1 MNSWEF
7 RPVPFK
13 FQLSD
18 RTLFSVSVPMQV
30 KSFGLVGDVESLE
43 AQPPS
48 EPLVQGSQGFSLRA
62 VPVATTLPVISQVKH
77 YIRYVPLQY
86 RHYYIDL
93 RQSFDDYQARFSS
106 KTRSTIN
113 RKVKK
118 YARENG
124 GKIEY
129 KHYQTP
135 DEMHEFFPL
144 ARQVSGK
151 TYQEKLLDAGLPNDD
166 KFLDHIVALAKE
178 GNVRAYILF
187 QDEQPISY
195 LCCPAKGDVLVY
207 AYQGYDPD
215 YMKLSVG
222 TVLQWLALEQ
232 LFDEGRFKI
241 FDFTEGESA
250 HKRTFATHDLHCAN
264 MFFLKRTLRNRV
276 LVRMHAVVNRL
287 FEGAGSLL
295 ERWGLKGKIKK
306 LLRFGY
312 RPQR

>member
-30 KSFGLVGDVESLE
+30 RSYGLVDDVAPLTET
-43 AQPPS
+43 QPPS
-48 EPLVQGSQGFSLRA
+48 DALVQGSQGFSLRS
-62 VPVATTLPVISQVKH
+62 VPITASLPVISQVKN

-86 RHYYIDL
+86 RHYYIDM
-93 RQSFDDYQARFSS
+93 RQSFEDYKARFSS

-124 GKIEY
+124 GKIAY

-135 DEMHEFFPL
+135 AEMQEFFPL

-166 KFLDHIVALAKE
+166 KFLDHLVQLAKE
-178 GNVRAYILF
+178 DNVRAYILF
-187 QDEQPISY
+187 QDAQPISY
-195 LCCPAKGDVLVY
+195 LCCPAKDDVLVY

-241 FDFTEGESA
+241 FDFTEGESE
-250 HKRTFATHDLHCAN
+250 HKRTFATHDLRCAN
-264 MFFLKRTLRNRV
+264 MFFLKRTLRNR
-276 LVRMHAVVNRL
+276 LLIRLHAMVNRL
-287 FEGAGSLL
+287 FEVTGSLL

-312 RPQR
+312 R